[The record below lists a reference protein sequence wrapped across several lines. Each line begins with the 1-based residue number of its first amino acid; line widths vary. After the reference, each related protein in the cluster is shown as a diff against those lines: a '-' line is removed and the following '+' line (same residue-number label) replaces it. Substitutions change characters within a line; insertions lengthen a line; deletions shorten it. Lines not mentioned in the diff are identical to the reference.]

1 MELQYEF
8 SKFKSRSKEDCDH
21 IFGLL
26 SLQSQDFIRIQI
38 EVFRK

>member
-8 SKFKSRSKEDCDH
+8 SKFKSRSEEDCDH
-21 IFGLL
+21 IFGQLRFT
-26 SLQSQDFIRIQI
+26 DFIRIKI